1 MSSTETVARTSA
13 GARTAAKAPRA
24 GSVRRRDAAATRSRI
39 LKAATDEFARQGFA
53 GARGDRIA
61 QKAACSER
69 MVYYYFGS
77 KVGLFREVLEA
88 AYVALREA
96 EGSLALDELV
106 PDAALDHFCRFVWRY
121 YRDHPEFIGLVN
133 IENLHQAR
141 HLRRSGRLAELVSPI
156 LGMLGRLIGR
166 GVDAGVFRADIDV
179 EELYIAIA
187 AQGYFYLSN
196 LHTLSAVLGGDLR
209 ERARLERHWQ
219 TSADLIR
226 RFVAR

>member
-1 MSSTETVARTSA
+1 MSTERLPSAR
-13 GARTAAKAPRA
+13 K
-24 GSVRRRDAAATRSRI
+24 RRDASATKARILRAAT
-39 LKAATDEFARQGFA
+39 AEFSKQGFA

-61 QKAACSER
+61 RKADCSER

-88 AYVALREA
+88 AYFALREA
-96 EGSLALDELV
+96 EGSLALDDVAPAE
-106 PDAALDHFCRFVWRY
+106 ALDRFCRFVWRY
-121 YRDHPEFIGLVN
+121 YLDHPEFIGLVN
-133 IENLHQAR
+133 TENLQQAK

-156 LGMLGRLIGR
+156 LGLLERLVAR
-166 GVDAGVFRADIDV
+166 GVRARVFRADVDA

-196 LHTLSAVLGGDLR
+196 QHTLSAVLGRDLR
-209 ERARLERHWQ
+209 SSKRLERHWQ

-226 RFVAR
+226 RFVAG

>member
-1 MSSTETVARTSA
+1 MSLI
-13 GARTAAKAPRA
+13 K
-24 GSVRRRDAAATRSRI
+24 RRDAAATKARI
-39 LKAATDEFARQGFA
+39 LRAATAEFAKQGFA

-61 QKAACSER
+61 RKAACSER

-88 AYVALREA
+88 AYFDLREA
-96 EGSLALDELV
+96 ERSLELENLSPDRALDR
-106 PDAALDHFCRFVWRY
+106 FCRFVWRY
-121 YRDHPEFIGLVN
+121 YLEHPEFIGLVN
-133 IENLHQAR
+133 TENLHQAR

-156 LGMLGRLIGR
+156 LGLLEGLVRR
-166 GVDAGVFRADIDV
+166 GQAAGVFRDEVDAS
-179 EELYIAIA
+179 ELYIAIA

-196 LHTLSAVLGGDLR
+196 QHTLSAVLGRDLR
-209 ERARLERHWQ
+209 NPQRLERHWQ

>member
-1 MSSTETVARTSA
+1 MSIEISVARPSL
-13 GARTAAKAPRA
+13 
-24 GSVRRRDAAATRSRI
+24 VRKRRDAAATRARI
-39 LKAATDEFARQGFA
+39 LRAATAEFSKNGFA

-61 QKAACSER
+61 RKAACSER

-88 AYVALREA
+88 AYFALREA
-96 EGSLALDELV
+96 EKSLALDDLSPAE
-106 PDAALDHFCRFVWRY
+106 ALDRFCRFVWRY
-121 YRDHPEFIGLVN
+121 YLDHPEFIGLVN
-133 IENLHQAR
+133 TENLHQAK
-141 HLRRSGRLAELVSPI
+141 HLRRSGRLGELVSPI
-156 LGMLGRLIGR
+156 LGLLEKLVDR
-166 GVDAGVFRADIDV
+166 GVQSGVFRAGVDA

-196 LHTLSAVLGGDLR
+196 QHTLSAVLGSELR
-209 ERARLERHWQ
+209 SAQRLGRHWQ